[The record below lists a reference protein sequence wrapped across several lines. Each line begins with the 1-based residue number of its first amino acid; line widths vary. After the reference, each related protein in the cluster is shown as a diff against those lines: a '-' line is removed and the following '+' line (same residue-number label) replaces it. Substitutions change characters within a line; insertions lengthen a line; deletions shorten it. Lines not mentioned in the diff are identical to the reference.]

1 MDARRTPRRHQCRAT
16 RDRHLEPRRSRRSR
30 KRPRTMDRERPQNP
44 RKGRCPMKAELTKKA
59 IAANIEA
66 LRQLLADAVITASES
81 FQAIQQGEQN
91 QAIGT
96 ILDLDRKLED
106 ALALFR
112 AAVAL
117 HRTGRAP

>member
-1 MDARRTPRRHQCRAT
+1 MND
-16 RDRHLEPRRSRRSR
+16 DLI
-30 KRPRTMDRERPQNP
+30 N
-44 RKGRCPMKAELTKKA
+44 KA

-66 LRQLLADAVITASES
+66 LRAQLSDCFLLSSEA

-96 ILDLDRKLED
+96 ILDFDRKLGD
-106 ALALFR
+106 ALALYR